1 MEKIYIIMIFIFFS
15 LINITSNHKCGTNAK
30 IIPKKV
36 KETFIKRNKTLTKRR
51 IDEDKFNIYLE
62 LTNIEEE
69 IKLNKL
75 NEFHDII
82 INSLKKAAETLTSL
96 LKPIYQG
103 CYQFNDSFV
112 EDYGYYHWNK
122 KQFGFNNTN
131 KIFYTCD
138 YDIDLLIFSRFM
150 NENDEKKY
158 INADILA
165 KSYYVRSLNGQPII
179 GGVVLNK
186 TLLSNSKNL
195 FEYLKYFFL
204 HSFTHILGFDEYIIK
219 NYLND
224 KIQIFTEIDK
234 DGITRK
240 YLKSTK
246 VIATAKKYY
255 NCNDIDGVELED
267 STESLHWE
275 SRILLGEYM
284 CQIGYELDQV
294 VSEFTLALL
303 EDTGYYIA
311 NYYTGGQMQFGKNK
325 GCKFIK
331 NKCVNNYE
339 INPKFENEFFDHVLS
354 PNNRDPSCSSGR
366 QSRGY
371 FGLWIRYNVPKYYQ
385 YFNLSYV
392 GGYYYADFCPVSD
405 DFYYDTIDKYFVGRC
420 DIGTEDYG
428 TGIYYSGNKN
438 YTSKELEKVTGE
450 TYSMTSFCYLSS
462 LLENGEINKPYSN
475 VTRAICYKT
484 FCSSKSLTVKILNNY
499 IVCPRGGGKIN
510 AVGFIGYFLCPD
522 YNLICSGTVL
532 CNNIFDCTKKKSEI
546 KSSSYIYDYDVKTSQ
561 NIENAEID
569 DFDNENNY
577 ELTDDGICVKFC
589 KQCNLKKT
597 CIKCRK
603 NYGLVGDK
611 ENELV
616 ICKAMEEINIGY
628 YLNTSNSIYYKC
640 GANCEK
646 CYNENI
652 CNKCKINY
660 GLIINEEN
668 KNVICQSLTDLKNGY
683 YLNTTNSIYY
693 KCKEYCKKC
702 ISEAICEECDIN
714 YGLVGKKGTSE
725 TICKLS
731 KNLQLGYYLNKT
743 NNIYYKCSEYCEK
756 CYNDNMCYKCITN
769 YYLVG
774 DKNNELVI
782 CKSMEE
788 INKGYYLN
796 TSNSIYYKCGV
807 NCEKCYNDNICNKC
821 IINYGLVGNKEN
833 NNTIC
838 QNLEYLKNG
847 YYLNETN
854 SIYYQCNKYCKKC
867 NNDKI
872 CKECY
877 LNYSL
882 VNKNEEIICKFKEEI
897 NIGYYLNDEDSIYYK
912 CDEHC
917 EKCYNNKICY
927 NCEKN
932 FGLVGNKENNNITC
946 LPLEEISIGYYKDN
960 NNLINYKCKDNCE
973 KCLNE
978 NNCIKCSLNYA
989 KKDNFNS
996 TCYSIKELRPYY
1008 FQDPIDDNNFL
1019 KCSDYFNCTMC
1030 DEIKCIYNNDE
1041 DKKSKTNTVQIIIII
1056 LVCFVCV
1063 VIIIII
1069 IYCLC
1074 KKFKKLENEKNRRSN
1089 TSANEHR
1096 SEKSEDTL
1104 IDNNNEINFQF
1115 KTTAG
1120 KVTSISIDKNKTMD
1134 DLIRKY
1140 FQKIGLTKYYGR
1152 KDLFNFLKNAN
1163 KFTFGFQDNV
1173 MLHYDNNGINI
1184 IVVLD
1189 ANNLII

>member
-1 MEKIYIIMIFIFFS
+1 MIFIFFS

-150 NENDEKKY
+150 NQNDEKKY

-224 KIQIFTEIDK
+224 KIQIYTKIDK

-325 GCKFIK
+325 GCEFIK
-331 NKCVNNYE
+331 NKCVNNHE

-522 YNLICSGTVL
+522 YN
-532 CNNIFDCTKKKSEI
+532 
-546 KSSSYIYDYDVKTSQ
+546 
-561 NIENAEID
+561 
-569 DFDNENNY
+569 
-577 ELTDDGICVKFC
+577 
-589 KQCNLKKT
+589 
-597 CIKCRK
+597 
-603 NYGLVGDK
+603 
-611 ENELV
+611 
-616 ICKAMEEINIGY
+616 
-628 YLNTSNSIYYKC
+628 
-640 GANCEK
+640 
-646 CYNENI
+646 
-652 CNKCKINY
+652 
-660 GLIINEEN
+660 
-668 KNVICQSLTDLKNGY
+668 
-683 YLNTTNSIYY
+683 
-693 KCKEYCKKC
+693 
-702 ISEAICEECDIN
+702 
-714 YGLVGKKGTSE
+714 
-725 TICKLS
+725 
-731 KNLQLGYYLNKT
+731 
-743 NNIYYKCSEYCEK
+743 
-756 CYNDNMCYKCITN
+756 
-769 YYLVG
+769 
-774 DKNNELVI
+774 
-782 CKSMEE
+782 
-788 INKGYYLN
+788 
-796 TSNSIYYKCGV
+796 
-807 NCEKCYNDNICNKC
+807 
-821 IINYGLVGNKEN
+821 
-833 NNTIC
+833 
-838 QNLEYLKNG
+838 
-847 YYLNETN
+847 
-854 SIYYQCNKYCKKC
+854 
-867 NNDKI
+867 
-872 CKECY
+872 
-877 LNYSL
+877 
-882 VNKNEEIICKFKEEI
+882 
-897 NIGYYLNDEDSIYYK
+897 
-912 CDEHC
+912 
-917 EKCYNNKICY
+917 
-927 NCEKN
+927 
-932 FGLVGNKENNNITC
+932 
-946 LPLEEISIGYYKDN
+946 
-960 NNLINYKCKDNCE
+960 
-973 KCLNE
+973 
-978 NNCIKCSLNYA
+978 
-989 KKDNFNS
+989 
-996 TCYSIKELRPYY
+996 
-1008 FQDPIDDNNFL
+1008 
-1019 KCSDYFNCTMC
+1019 
-1030 DEIKCIYNNDE
+1030 
-1041 DKKSKTNTVQIIIII
+1041 
-1056 LVCFVCV
+1056 
-1063 VIIIII
+1063 
-1069 IYCLC
+1069 
-1074 KKFKKLENEKNRRSN
+1074 
-1089 TSANEHR
+1089 
-1096 SEKSEDTL
+1096 
-1104 IDNNNEINFQF
+1104 
-1115 KTTAG
+1115 
-1120 KVTSISIDKNKTMD
+1120 
-1134 DLIRKY
+1134 
-1140 FQKIGLTKYYGR
+1140 
-1152 KDLFNFLKNAN
+1152 
-1163 KFTFGFQDNV
+1163 
-1173 MLHYDNNGINI
+1173 
-1184 IVVLD
+1184 
-1189 ANNLII
+1189 